1 MPTLPR
7 PTLSIAATGTVGS
20 RVRPGHF
27 IARIVRVVAL
37 AALAAPCFGCGRDAP
52 PRAVP
57 TEAAGLPAYLAADAA
72 VFDDNFAPEVF
83 GLVPPSRSD
92 DDGKLAERLE
102 RADSVV
108 RAQISTVTSDRQKGG
123 VPNYQLVLRAVG
135 PGISGR
141 PTTEPIAVGLSSSSP
156 SYPLVAASEETL
168 VGRVVV
174 FFFRRY
180 NEKGNVAIHWHAE
193 ADTERTAAAIARARL
208 LGEARARK

>member
-1 MPTLPR
+1 MVPR
-7 PTLSIAATGTVGS
+7 ALW
-20 RVRPGHF
+20 
-27 IARIVRVVAL
+27 VVAL
-37 AALAAPCFGCGRDAP
+37 AWAVFGCGPDAP

-57 TEAAGLPAYLAADAA
+57 TEAAGLAPYLAADAA

-83 GLVPPSRSD
+83 GLVPPSRDED
-92 DDGKLAERLE
+92 DQKLAERLD

-123 VPNYQLVLRAVG
+123 VPNYQLVLRAIG
-135 PGISGR
+135 PAISGR
-141 PTTEPIAVGLSSSSP
+141 PVTDPIPVGLSSSSP

-193 ADTERTAAAIARARL
+193 ADTERTAARIQRARL
-208 LGEARARK
+208 LGDVRVRK